1 MTKSV
6 LATEVV
12 KTHNAS
18 AILDGLDV
26 TVKAEIL
33 CYYNASRTVLHMEIL
48 MLKVEN
54 AIAMHVGQGVN
65 VI

>member
-1 MTKSV
+1 MIKNV
-6 LATEVV
+6 LVMEFV
-12 KTHNAS
+12 KMHNAS
-18 AILDGLDV
+18 AILDGLDA

-33 CYYNASRTVLHMEIL
+33 CYCNASRTVLHMEIL